1 MSLDEII
8 KEAIKPLVPVCV
20 IDVYGGQAEEFCVY
34 TYTEEPVYYGDN
46 EPDSIRY
53 HVQLHW
59 IFPWR
64 PGITATPEVKAK
76 KKQIKRALVAAGL
89 DYPNGSV
96 LPGMTTGR
104 SWCLRRSTWMATFNA
119 TGIEGL
125 DLSLEE
131 FAAIPDNVVEEM
143 LDAAGQVVVRHHKA
157 QIRAQGLVH
166 SGKLA
171 GSIEA
176 HKKAGS
182 ARNDYQRYVLV
193 YPTGRHHIYQSRGVT
208 RQYKRSKH
216 GRTYT
221 KGGAPRW

>member
-64 PGITATPEVKAK
+64 PGITATPEIKAK
-76 KKQIKRALVAAGL
+76 KKSNQAGAGRCGPGL
-89 DYPNGSV
+89 SVRSV

-104 SWCLRRSTWMATFNA
+104 SWCLRRSTWMATLMPRNRGSGPLPG
-119 TGIEGL
+119 GIC
-125 DLSLEE
+125 
-131 FAAIPDNVVEEM
+131 
-143 LDAAGQVVVRHHKA
+143 RH
-157 QIRAQGLVH
+157 
-166 SGKLA
+166 
-171 GSIEA
+171 
-176 HKKAGS
+176 
-182 ARNDYQRYVLV
+182 
-193 YPTGRHHIYQSRGVT
+193 P
-208 RQYKRSKH
+208 
-216 GRTYT
+216 
-221 KGGAPRW
+221 